1 MRTVTAI
8 CCASIAG
15 AAFAFV
21 LLAVFVETP
30 ILAIPAM
37 AMFLTLIL
45 LATAWSMARQAN
57 TPILL
62 PATIF
67 LIFTGI
73 FYWLLSSSW

>member
-15 AAFAFV
+15 ACFAFV

-37 AMFLTLIL
+37 ATFLALVL
-45 LATAWSMARQAN
+45 LATAWAMARQAG

-62 PATIF
+62 PLSVF
-67 LIFTGI
+67 LLFSGA
-73 FYWLLSSSW
+73 FYWLLASSW

>member
-15 AAFAFV
+15 ACAAFI
-21 LLAVFVETP
+21 LLAIFVETP

-37 AMFLTLIL
+37 AGFLMLVL
-45 LATAWSMARQAN
+45 LACAWSMARQAN

-62 PATIF
+62 PLTIF
-67 LIFTGI
+67 VLFTGA

>member
-15 AAFAFV
+15 ACAAFV

-37 AMFLTLIL
+37 AAFLMLVL
-45 LATAWSMARQAN
+45 LACAWSMARQAG
-57 TPILL
+57 TPQLL
-62 PATIF
+62 PMTVFI
-67 LIFTGI
+67 LFTGG

>member
-15 AAFAFV
+15 ACVAFV

-30 ILAIPAM
+30 ILAIPIM
-37 AMFLTLIL
+37 AGFLAAVL
-45 LATAWSMARQAN
+45 LACAWAMARQAN

-62 PATIF
+62 PGTIF
-67 LIFTGI
+67 VLFTGA

>member
-15 AAFAFV
+15 ACFAFV
-21 LLAVFVETP
+21 LLAIFVETP

-37 AMFLTLIL
+37 ATFLMLVL
-45 LATAWSMARQAN
+45 LATAWAMARQAG

-62 PATIF
+62 PLAIF
-67 LIFTGI
+67 LLFSGG
-73 FYWLLSSSW
+73 FYWLLASSW

>member
-15 AAFAFV
+15 ACFAFV
-21 LLAVFVETP
+21 LLAIFIETP

-37 AMFLTLIL
+37 ATFLTLVL
-45 LATAWSMARQAN
+45 LATAWAMARQAG

-62 PATIF
+62 PMTIF
-67 LIFTGI
+67 LLFTGG
-73 FYWLLSSSW
+73 FYWLLASSW